1 MPAGRASIR
10 PFTAPED
17 GTNIRPKDTTMK
29 FPGRRKTKHYFPV
42 TERTRESMDEEL
54 NRRGTVYVVG
64 IDQLLVDIEIPVTED
79 FLARH
84 DFAKGQSFV
93 VDDQLA
99 EQIYQEHK
107 DAGRVTG
114 EYPGGAVGNTLHNFS
129 TLSDS
134 PSVALGAIKKNIELG
149 GYAFKYICNTSSKV
163 NLNYLQP
170 SDKPMGRA
178 LTFVTPDAERTF
190 AISKGC
196 MNDLRPECVPAEVV
210 QKSAALLLSAY
221 VFRDPTTPIYHST
234 LAAARM
240 AKEAGVPVVLSLGSS
255 GLVAEQ
261 KENLIPFIREYAD
274 VLAMNKAE
282 ALELTGIDDPL
293 LCAEALLEWVD
304 LVLLTVGA
312 KGLYLAGWCDE
323 EHARLTKDP
332 LHSKSI
338 AEYNKWEY
346 SRGMRHAACERPLKV
361 YTHINPFMGGP
372 LVIKNTNGA
381 GDAALAAVLHDLAAN
396 RYHQDVVPNSPK
408 RGPGYLTYSS
418 LGQISK
424 YANRVSFEVLSQ
436 NSPRLVRGLPEREDN
451 LEEAYWAK

>member
-1 MPAGRASIR
+1 
-10 PFTAPED
+10 
-17 GTNIRPKDTTMK
+17 MK

-54 NRRGTVYVVG
+54 NRRGTVFVTG
-64 IDQLLVDIEIPVTED
+64 IDQLLVDIEIPVNDE
-79 FLARH
+79 FLEQH
-84 DFAKGQSFV
+84 GFAKGQSFV
-93 VDDQLA
+93 IDDQLA
-99 EQIYQEHK
+99 ENIYNSQKEIGK
-107 DAGRVTG
+107 ITG

-196 MNDLRPECVPAEVV
+196 MNDLRPEYIPTEVV
-210 QKSAALLLSAY
+210 EKSAALLLSAY
-221 VFRDPTTPIYHST
+221 VFRDAKSPIYQST
-234 LAAARM
+234 LEAAKI
-240 AKEAGVPVVLSLGSS
+240 AKRAGVPVVLSLGSS
-255 GLVAEQ
+255 GLVSEQ
-261 KENLIPFIREYAD
+261 KETLIPFIREYAN
-274 VLAMNKAE
+274 VLAMNRAE
-282 ALELTGIDDPL
+282 AFELTGIDDPL
-293 LCAEALLEWVD
+293 LCCESLLEWSD
-304 LVLLTVGA
+304 MVLLTVGA
-312 KGLYLAGWCDE
+312 SGLYLAGWTDE
-323 EHARLTKDP
+323 ETARITKDP

-338 AEYNKWEY
+338 VEYNKWEY
-346 SRGMRHAACERPLKV
+346 SRGQYRKDCPKPLKF

-381 GDAALAAVLHDLAAN
+381 GDAALAAVLHDMAAN
-396 RYHQDVVPNSPK
+396 RYHQDMVPNSPK
-408 RGPGYLTYSS
+408 KGTGYLTYSS
-418 LGQISK
+418 LSQISK

-436 NSPRLVRGLPEREDN
+436 NSPRLVKGLPEREDN